1 MSTSPSSAEGGSRRP
16 VRRELL
22 EGPIALTLLRKCLP
36 VVGGMIAMMSF
47 NLVDTWFVSRL
58 GPAPLA
64 AVSFTFP
71 VVFAVIS
78 LAIGL
83 GIGTSA
89 VVARRLGQGDIET
102 VRRRATDAAL
112 LALVAGVLLSLLGL
126 TTLEPMFRLLGA
138 DAELMPLIQDYMG
151 IWYLGAAAVIVPRVL
166 NSVLRAQGNTLI
178 PGLMMALAALLNGLL
193 DWLLIFGVGPFPAL
207 GVQGAAL
214 ATVLSW
220 GAMTAALFWQREL
233 RDCLDLR
240 RLTLGGLVASWREL
254 SRIAL
259 PAAITSVFTPL
270 ALALITRIVAGHGH
284 QAVAGYGVG
293 TRIEAIA
300 QIAVLALSM
309 TLPPLVSQNVGAGQ
323 HERVRR
329 AIFGCF
335 VFVLAWQLGV
345 WLLLQLLAPW
355 LVDGYTAGEATG
367 SVLRDFLWW
376 VPLGLGA
383 QGVVIL
389 AVSSFNALH
398 EPSRAMR
405 LSVIRLFL
413 LTVPLAWVGSVIGDT
428 RGIFVGLFLAN
439 VLVGLV
445 AWRTLRRRLDA
456 MLPVAPKVESNDSLE
471 KKT

>member
-1 MSTSPSSAEGGSRRP
+1 M
-16 VRRELL
+16 RRELL
-22 EGPIALTLLRKCLP
+22 EAPIAPTLLRKCLP
-36 VVGGMIAMMSF
+36 VVGGMVAMMSF

-58 GPAPLA
+58 GPEPLA

-89 VVARRLGQGDIET
+89 VVARRLGRGEWET

-112 LALVAGVLLSLLGL
+112 MGLVVGVLLSLLGL
-126 TTLEPMFRLLGA
+126 ATLEPLFRLLGA
-138 DAELMPLIQDYMG
+138 GPELLPHIQDYMG
-151 IWYLGAAAVIVPRVL
+151 IWYLGATAVIVPRVL

-207 GVQGAAL
+207 GVKGAAL

-220 GAMTAALFWQREL
+220 AAMTLALFSQREL

-240 RLTLGGLVASWREL
+240 RITMAGTLCSWREL

-270 ALALITRIVAGHGH
+270 ALAMVTRIVAGHGH
-284 QAVAGYGVG
+284 HAVAGYGVG

-335 VFVLAWQLGV
+335 AFVLLWQLGI

-355 LVDGYTAGEATG
+355 LVAGYTAEDTTG
-367 SVLRDFLWW
+367 DVLRQFLWW

-405 LSVIRLFL
+405 LSIFRLFL
-413 LTVPLAWVGSVIGDT
+413 LTVPLAWLGGAVGGIQ
-428 RGIFVGLFLAN
+428 GIFIGLFLAN

-445 AWRTLRRRLDA
+445 AWHTLRRRLDA
-456 MLPVAPKVESNDSLE
+456 MRSAAPGVNEPDLP
-471 KKT
+471 

>member
-1 MSTSPSSAEGGSRRP
+1 M
-16 VRRELL
+16 RRELL

-47 NLVDTWFVSRL
+47 NLVDTWFIARL
-58 GPAPLA
+58 GPEPLA

-89 VVARRLGQGDIET
+89 VVARLLGRGEIET

-112 LALVAGVLLSLLGL
+112 LALAVGVLLTLLGL
-126 TTLEPMFRLLGA
+126 ATLEPMFRLLGA
-138 DAELMPLIQDYMG
+138 DAALLPHIRDYMG

-220 GAMTAALFWQREL
+220 SAMTAALFWHREL

-240 RLTLGGLVASWREL
+240 QLTPGGLMDSWREL
-254 SRIAL
+254 SRIAV

-270 ALALITRIVAGHGH
+270 ALALVTRIVADHGH
-284 QAVAGYGVG
+284 LAVAGYGIG

-300 QIAVLALSM
+300 QIGVLALSM
-309 TLPPLVSQNVGAGQ
+309 TLPPLVSQNAGAGQ

-329 AIFGCF
+329 AIYGCF
-335 VFVLAWQLGV
+335 AFVIVWQLGV
-345 WLLLQLLAPW
+345 WLMLQLLAPW
-355 LVDGYTAGEATG
+355 LVAGYTAGGEMG
-367 SVLRDFLWW
+367 EVLRSFLWW

-398 EPSRAMR
+398 EPARAMR

-413 LTVPLAWVGSVIGDT
+413 LTVPLAWLGGVLGGAQ
-428 RGIFVGLFLAN
+428 GIFIGLFVAN

-445 AWRTLRRRLDA
+445 AWRILRRRLVT
-456 MLPVAPKVESNDSLE
+456 MQVAEVPA
-471 KKT
+471 

>member
-1 MSTSPSSAEGGSRRP
+1 M
-16 VRRELL
+16 RRELL
-22 EGPIALTLLRKCLP
+22 EGPIGLTLLRKCLP

-47 NLVDTWFVSRL
+47 NLVDVWFIARL
-58 GPAPLA
+58 GPQPLA

-112 LALVAGVLLSLLGL
+112 LAFVVGLLLTGLGL
-126 TTLEPMFRLLGA
+126 VTLEPLFRLLGA
-138 DAELMPLIQDYMG
+138 DATLMPHVRDYMG
-151 IWYLGAAAVIVPRVL
+151 IWYLGAAMVIVPRVL

-178 PGLMMALAALLNGLL
+178 PGMVMALAALLNGLL
-193 DWLLIFGVGPFPAL
+193 DWLLIFGVGPFPEL
-207 GVQGAAL
+207 GVRGAAL

-220 GAMTAALFWQREL
+220 AAMTAALFWQREL
-233 RDCLDLR
+233 RECLDVR
-240 RLTLGGLVASWREL
+240 HLTPAGLVESWREL
-254 SRIAL
+254 SRIAV

-270 ALALITRIVAGHGH
+270 ALALVTRIVADHGH
-284 QAVAGYGVG
+284 HAVAGYGVG

-323 HERVRR
+323 HDRVRR

-335 VFVLAWQLGV
+335 VFVLVWQLGV

-355 LVDGYTAGEATG
+355 LVSGYTAGGEAG
-367 SVLRDFLWW
+367 AVLSSFLWW

-398 EPSRAMR
+398 EPARAMR

-413 LTVPLAWVGSVIGDT
+413 LTVPFAWLGGTLGGT
-428 RGIFVGLFLAN
+428 RGIFVGLFVAN

-445 AWRTLRRRLDA
+445 AWRILRRRLDA
-456 MLPVAPKVESNDSLE
+456 LHSGAPGVQALGARPGAGR
-471 KKT
+471 

>member
-1 MSTSPSSAEGGSRRP
+1 MTSTSPRSGSGERRP
-16 VRRELL
+16 MRRELL

-36 VVGGMIAMMSF
+36 VVGGMLAMMSF
-47 NLVDTWFVSRL
+47 NLVDTWFIARL
-58 GPAPLA
+58 GAEPLA

-89 VVARRLGQGDIET
+89 VVARLLGRGDHDT

-112 LALVAGVLLSLLGL
+112 LALAVGVVLSLLGL
-126 TTLEPMFRLLGA
+126 ATLEPLFRLLGA
-138 DAELMPLIQDYMG
+138 DATLMPHIHDYMG
-151 IWYLGAAAVIVPRVL
+151 IWYLGAAALIVPRVL

-193 DWLLIFGVGPFPAL
+193 DWLLIFGVGPLPAL

-220 GAMTAALFWQREL
+220 SAMTAALFWQREL
-233 RDCLDLR
+233 RECLDLR
-240 RLTLGGLVASWREL
+240 HLTPSGLLASWREL
-254 SRIAL
+254 GRIAV

-270 ALALITRIVAGHGH
+270 ALALVTRIVAGHGH
-284 QAVAGYGVG
+284 HAVAGYGVG

-300 QIAVLALSM
+300 QIGVLALSM
-309 TLPPLVSQNVGAGQ
+309 TLPPLVSQNAGAGQ

-335 VFVLAWQLGV
+335 VFVLVWQFGI

-355 LVDGYTAGEATG
+355 LVASYTPGGEM
-367 SVLRDFLWW
+367 SEVLRSFLWW

-398 EPSRAMR
+398 EPARAMR
-405 LSVIRLFL
+405 LSVVRLFL
-413 LTVPLAWVGSVIGDT
+413 LTVPLAWLGGVLGGVE
-428 RGIFVGLFLAN
+428 GIFIGLFLAN
-439 VLVGLV
+439 VAVGLV
-445 AWRTLRRRLDA
+445 AWGALRRRLDGLSMETHEA
-456 MLPVAPKVESNDSLE
+456 GSVRPKV
-471 KKT
+471 

>member
-1 MSTSPSSAEGGSRRP
+1 MTLSSPSVDRPSPRP

-22 EGPIALTLLRKCLP
+22 EGPIAATLLRKSLP
-36 VVGGMIAMMSF
+36 VVGGMIAMLSF
-47 NLVDTWFVSRL
+47 NLVDSWFIARL
-58 GPAPLA
+58 GTEPLA

-89 VVARRLGQGDIET
+89 VVARRLGQGDLET

-112 LALVAGVLLSLLGL
+112 LALMVGLILTVLGL
-126 TTLEPMFRLLGA
+126 ATLDPLFRLLGA
-138 DAELMPLIQDYMG
+138 DDALMPHVRDYMG

-193 DWLLIFGVGPFPAL
+193 DWLLIFGVGPFPEL

-214 ATVLSW
+214 ATVISW
-220 GAMTAALFWQREL
+220 GAMTAALFLQREL
-233 RDCLDLR
+233 RDCLDFR
-240 RLTLGGLVASWREL
+240 RLPLAEMLDSWREL

-259 PAAITSVFTPL
+259 PAAITSVFTPM
-270 ALALITRIVAGHGH
+270 ALALVTRIVADHGH
-284 QAVAGYGVG
+284 HAVAGFGVG
-293 TRIEAIA
+293 TRIDAFV

-309 TLPPLVSQNVGAGQ
+309 TLPPLVSQNIGAGQ

-335 VFVLAWQLGV
+335 GFVLAWQFAL
-345 WLLLQLLAPW
+345 WLLLQMLAPC
-355 LVDGYTAGEATG
+355 LVGSYADGEAMAE
-367 SVLRDFLWW
+367 VLRSFLWW

-389 AVSSFNALH
+389 AVSSLNALH
-398 EPSRAMR
+398 EPGRAMR
-405 LSVIRLFL
+405 LSIIRLFV
-413 LTVPLAWVGSVIGDT
+413 LTVPLAWLGGVLAGPT
-428 RGIFVGLFLAN
+428 GIFIGMFIAN
-439 VLVGLV
+439 ALVGLV
-445 AWRTLRRRLDA
+445 AWRLIHRRLQERA
-456 MLPVAPKVESNDSLE
+456 PPVSQSS
-471 KKT
+471 